1 MVNPIDGGYFGPI
14 PGIPPLGETSQ
25 ANKAGGSGFAN
36 MLSEMIQNV
45 ENANKSADVAVQGLL
60 TGEATDIHS
69 VMLAVNKA
77 DLSLRLALEVRNKLV
92 EAYQEVMRMT
102 V

>member
-1 MVNPIDGGYFGPI
+1 MVSPVDGGYFAPI
-14 PGIPPLGETSQ
+14 PGIPPLGQKPETT
-25 ANKAGGSGFAN
+25 KAEGPGFAGL
-36 MLSEMIQNV
+36 LSEMVQNV
-45 ENANKSADVAVQGLL
+45 EKANKEADTAVQGLL
-60 TGEATDIHS
+60 TGESADIHS

-92 EAYQEVMRMT
+92 EAYQEIMRMT

>member
-1 MVNPIDGGYFGPI
+1 MTNPIQGI
-14 PGIPPLGETSQ
+14 PGSIHSIPGVGQIGQSKKPDASGFGDLLTGMIKNVED
-25 ANKAGGSGFAN
+25 ANK
-36 MLSEMIQNV
+36 Q
-45 ENANKSADVAVQGLL
+45 ADQAVQGLL
-60 TGEATDIHS
+60 TGEASDVHS

-92 EAYQEVMRMT
+92 EAYQEIMRMS